1 MNWQLCEKTFAI
13 VGSGDIGKATA
24 QALEQEGAKA
34 ILLSRK
40 ANITWMLLTKNLLS
54 SMDRGP
60 RYWMDWYILQA

>member
-40 ANITWMLLTKNLLS
+40 SQHYLDVTDENLLS

>member
-40 ANITWMLLTKNLLS
+40 ANIIWMSLTKNL
-54 SMDRGP
+54 
-60 RYWMDWYILQA
+60 